1 MKGNYLYIA
10 CGFVLAGMMACTNDT
25 PGIRPTDEE
34 ASRIY
39 LSAGVGGPVVSSR
52 TPYMGDPTEI
62 NGSQY
67 EVPTMTQPL
76 DVSVWASTTSGSF
89 LNKGKDG
96 SDGTV
101 AIHTQA
107 HFQSGAP
114 QLLGQ
119 AIYPKNDN
127 TPVHFVSFHPKSDSW
142 NLQNDNNS
150 ANFTFSGKED
160 VMFAPRISGTY
171 GIDYENSPGSVPTFH
186 FRHLLTWLR
195 IEMIA
200 DMDEEDVENRKA
212 VAEAWG
218 EIVSM
223 TISSKNQVT
232 VNNLSEEGFNSSNVI
247 FSGEATDMKLYHTDT
262 DNVFPN
268 AGSQM
273 IPYEK
278 LTEVAYV
285 MCAPVVGQYIDD
297 EGKDLPVPEYTLHI
311 QTTKR
316 DVHIPIDLMKI
327 DGNAVSPFTVNTMGY
342 QFIIQLNFKMG
353 NVIGVSA
360 AISLDANTDWFTH
373 GTGSTDLKEEHF
385 NENKEE

>member
-1 MKGNYLYIA
+1 MMKGNYLYIA

-39 LSAGVGGPVVSSR
+39 LSASVGEAVSSR
-52 TPYMGDPTEI
+52 TPY
-62 NGSQY
+62 QY

-76 DVSVWASTTSGSF
+76 DVSVWASTTMGNF
-89 LNKGKDG
+89 GNEGKNG

-127 TPVHFVSFHPKSDSW
+127 TPVHFVGFHPKSSDTDKW
-142 NLQNDNNS
+142 TLQNNNNS
-150 ANFTFSGKED
+150 ASFTFTGKED
-160 VMFAPRISGTY
+160 VMFAPQISGAYDTA
-171 GIDYENSPGSVPTFH
+171 YENSPTFR

-195 IEMIA
+195 IGMIA

-218 EIVSM
+218 EIESM

-285 MCAPVVGQYIDD
+285 LCAPVDGADMQYSDD
-297 EGKDLPVPEYTLHI
+297 EEKDVKVPEYTLHVK
-311 QTTKR
+311 TTKR
-316 DVHIPIDLMKI
+316 DVHIPIDLMKK
-327 DGNAVSPFTVNTMGY
+327 DGDVVSPFTDNTMGY
-342 QFIIQLNFKMG
+342 QFVIQLNFKMG

-385 NENKEE
+385 NEK

>member
-25 PGIRPTDEE
+25 PGIRPMDEE

-39 LSAGVGGPVVSSR
+39 LSAGVGGPDVSSR
-52 TPYMGDPTEI
+52 TPYTGDPTEI
-62 NGSQY
+62 NGNQY
-67 EVPTMTQPL
+67 EVPTMSQPL

-89 LNKGKDG
+89 LNEGKDG
-96 SDGTV
+96 SGGTV

-127 TPVHFVSFHPKSDSW
+127 TPVYFVGFHPKSDAW
-142 NLQNDNNS
+142 TLLDGDNS
-150 ANFTFSGKED
+150 ASYTFTGKED
-160 VMFAPRISGTY
+160 VMFAPQISGAYDTA
-171 GIDYENSPGSVPTFH
+171 YENSPTFY

-247 FSGEATDMKLYHTDT
+247 FSGEATDMNLYHTDT

-285 MCAPVVGQYIDD
+285 LCAPVDGVDMQYSVD
-297 EGKDLPVPEYTLHI
+297 EGRDVKVPEYTLHVK
-311 QTTKR
+311 TTKR
-316 DVHIPIDLMKI
+316 DVHIPIDLMKK
-327 DGNAVSPFTVNTMGY
+327 DGDAVSPFTDYTMGY
-342 QFIIQLNFKMG
+342 QFVIQLNFKMG

-385 NENKEE
+385 NEK

>member
-52 TPYMGDPTEI
+52 TPY
-62 NGSQY
+62 QY

-76 DVSVWASTTSGSF
+76 DVSVWASTTMGNF
-89 LNKGKDG
+89 ENKGENG
-96 SDGTV
+96 SYGTV

-127 TPVHFVSFHPKSDSW
+127 TPVHFVGFHPKSSDTDKW
-142 NLQNDNNS
+142 TLQNNNNS
-150 ANFTFSGKED
+150 ASFTFTGKED
-160 VMFAPRISGTY
+160 VMFAPQISGAYDTA
-171 GIDYENSPGSVPTFH
+171 YENSPTFH

-232 VNNLSEEGFNSSNVI
+232 VNNLSEDVFNSSNVI
-247 FSGEATDMKLYHTDT
+247 FSGEATDMNLYHIGTDV
-262 DNVFPN
+262 VFPG
-268 AGSQM
+268 ADSQM

-285 MCAPVVGQYIDD
+285 LCAPVDGDDMQYSVD
-297 EGKDLPVPEYTLHI
+297 EGKEVKVPEYTLHVK
-311 QTTKR
+311 TTKR
-316 DVHIPIDLMKI
+316 DVHIPIDLMKK
-327 DGNAVSPFTVNTMGY
+327 DGDAVSPFTENTMGY
-342 QFIIQLNFKMG
+342 QFVIQLNFKMG

-385 NENKEE
+385 NEK

>member
-1 MKGNYLYIA
+1 MMKGNYLYIA

-25 PGIRPTDEE
+25 PGIRPTDKE

-39 LSAGVGGPVVSSR
+39 LSAGVGEPAVSSR
-52 TPYMGDPTEI
+52 TPY
-62 NGSQY
+62 QY
-67 EVPTMTQPL
+67 EVPTMSQPL
-76 DVSVWASTTSGSF
+76 DVSVWASTTMGNF
-89 LNKGKDG
+89 GNEGKNG
-96 SDGTV
+96 SDGRV

-119 AIYPKNDN
+119 AIYPKKDN
-127 TPVHFVSFHPKSDSW
+127 TPVHFVGFHPKSSDTDKW
-142 NLQNDNNS
+142 TLQNNNNS
-150 ANFTFSGKED
+150 ASFTFTGKED
-160 VMFAPRISGTY
+160 VMFAPQISGAYDTA
-171 GIDYENSPGSVPTFH
+171 YENSPTFH

-232 VNNLSEEGFNSSNVI
+232 VNNLSEDVFNSSNVV
-247 FSGEATDMKLYHTDT
+247 FSGDATDMNLYHTDT

-285 MCAPVVGQYIDD
+285 LCAPVDGDDMQYSVD
-297 EGKDLPVPEYTLHI
+297 EGQDVKVPEYTLHVK
-311 QTTKR
+311 TTKR
-316 DVHIPIDLMKI
+316 DVYIPIDLMKK
-327 DGNAVSPFTVNTMGY
+327 DGDAVSPFTENTMGY
-342 QFIIQLNFKMG
+342 QFVIQLNFKMG

>member
-39 LSAGVGGPVVSSR
+39 LSASVGEAVSSR
-52 TPYMGDPTEI
+52 TPY
-62 NGSQY
+62 QY

-76 DVSVWASTTSGSF
+76 DVSVWASTTMGNF
-89 LNKGKDG
+89 ENKGENG
-96 SDGTV
+96 RDGTV
-101 AIHTQA
+101 AIHTLA

-114 QLLGQ
+114 QLLGE
-119 AIYPKNDN
+119 AIYPKEDD
-127 TPVHFVSFHPKSDSW
+127 TPVYFVGFHPQSSDTEW
-142 NLQNDNNS
+142 ILQNDNNS
-150 ANFTFSGKED
+150 ASYTFTGRED
-160 VMFAPRISGTY
+160 VMFAPRISGSY
-171 GIDYENSPGSVPTFH
+171 GTDFDASPQFH

-223 TISSKNQVT
+223 TISSKEKVT
-232 VNNLSEEGFNSSNVI
+232 VKNLSADSFVSSNVEFVDDEI
-247 FSGEATDMKLYHTDT
+247 AMNLYHTGT
-262 DNVFPN
+262 DDVFPR
-268 AGSQM
+268 AGSVM
-273 IPYEK
+273 IPHEK
-278 LTEVAYV
+278 MAEVAYV
-285 MCAPVVGQYIDD
+285 MCAPVQGVDTQYDAGVD
-297 EGKDLPVPEYTLHI
+297 KNLSVPEYTLHI

-316 DVHIPIDLMKI
+316 DVYIPIDLMKI
-327 DGNAVSPFTVNTMGY
+327 DGNAVSPFTDNTMGY
-342 QFIIQLNFKMG
+342 QFVIQLNFKMG

-385 NENKEE
+385 NEKTNQ

>member
-10 CGFVLAGMMACTNDT
+10 CGFVLASMMACTNDT
-25 PGIRPTDEE
+25 PGIRPMDEE

-39 LSAGVGGPVVSSR
+39 LSAGVGEPVVSSR
-52 TPYMGDPTEI
+52 TPY
-62 NGSQY
+62 QY
-67 EVPTMTQPL
+67 EVPTMSQPL

-89 LNKGKDG
+89 LHKEGKNG

-127 TPVHFVSFHPKSDSW
+127 TPVHFVGFHPKSDAW
-142 NLQNDNNS
+142 TLLDGENS
-150 ANFTFSGKED
+150 ASYIFTGRED
-160 VMFAPRISGTY
+160 VMFAPRISGAY
-171 GIDYENSPGSVPTFH
+171 GTAYENSPTFH

-247 FSGEATDMKLYHTDT
+247 FSGDAPDMKLYHTGT
-262 DNVFPN
+262 DDVFPN

-285 MCAPVVGQYIDD
+285 LCAPVVGEDYIVDA
-297 EGKDLPVPEYTLHI
+297 GKEVKVPEYTLHVK
-311 QTTKR
+311 TTKR
-316 DVHIPIDLMKI
+316 DVYIPIDLMKI

-373 GTGSTDLKEEHF
+373 GTGSEDLEEKDF
-385 NENKEE
+385 NEKTN

>member
-25 PGIRPTDEE
+25 PGIRPMDEE

-52 TPYMGDPTEI
+52 TPY
-62 NGSQY
+62 QY

-76 DVSVWASTTSGSF
+76 DVSVWASTTSGRF
-89 LNKGKDG
+89 LNEGKNG
-96 SDGTV
+96 SEGTV

-114 QLLGQ
+114 QLLGE

-127 TPVHFVSFHPKSDSW
+127 TPVHFVGFHPQSSDTGW
-142 NLQNDNNS
+142 ILQNDNNS
-150 ANFTFSGKED
+150 ASFTFTGKED
-160 VMFAPRISGTY
+160 VMFAPQISGAYDTA
-171 GIDYENSPGSVPTFH
+171 YENSPTFY

-223 TISSKNQVT
+223 TISSKKQVT
-232 VNNLSEEGFNSSNVI
+232 VNNLSEGTFNSSNVI
-247 FSGEATDMKLYHTDT
+247 FSGEATDMNLYHTDT

-285 MCAPVVGQYIDD
+285 MCAPVDGDDMEYSVD
-297 EGKDLPVPEYTLHI
+297 EGQDVKVPEYTLHVM
-311 QTTKR
+311 TTKR
-316 DVHIPIDLMKI
+316 DVHIPIDLMRT
-327 DGNAVSPFTVNTMGY
+327 DGNAVSYFMENTMGH
-342 QFIIQLNFKMG
+342 QFVIQLNFKMG

-373 GTGSTDLKEEHF
+373 GTGSTDLKEDDF
-385 NENKEE
+385 NEKTNQ

>member
-1 MKGNYLYIA
+1 MMKGNYLYIA
-10 CGFVLAGMMACTNDT
+10 CGFMLAGMMACTNDT

-39 LSAGVGGPVVSSR
+39 LSAGVGEPAVSSR
-52 TPYMGDPTEI
+52 TPY
-62 NGSQY
+62 QY

-76 DVSVWASTTSGSF
+76 DVSVWASTTMGNF
-89 LNKGKDG
+89 GNEGKNG

-114 QLLGQ
+114 QLLGE
-119 AIYPKNDN
+119 AIYPKKDD
-127 TPVHFVSFHPKSDSW
+127 TPVYFVGFHPQSSDTGW
-142 NLQNDNNS
+142 ILQNDNNS
-150 ANFTFSGKED
+150 ASFTFTGMED
-160 VMFAPRISGTY
+160 VMFAPRISGSY
-171 GIDYENSPGSVPTFH
+171 GTDFDASPQFH

-232 VNNLSEEGFNSSNVI
+232 VNNLSEDVFNSSNVV
-247 FSGEATDMKLYHTDT
+247 FSGDATDMKLYHTDT
-262 DNVFPN
+262 DDVFPN

-285 MCAPVVGQYIDD
+285 LCAPVVGDDMEYSVD
-297 EGKDLPVPEYTLHI
+297 EGQDVKVPEYTLHVK
-311 QTTKR
+311 TTKR
-316 DVHIPIDLMKI
+316 DVYIPIDLMKI

-385 NENKEE
+385 NEK

>member
-25 PGIRPTDEE
+25 PGIRPMDEE

-52 TPYMGDPTEI
+52 TPY
-62 NGSQY
+62 QY

-76 DVSVWASTTSGSF
+76 DVSVWASTTSGRF
-89 LNKGKDG
+89 LNEGKNG
-96 SDGTV
+96 SEGTV

-127 TPVHFVSFHPKSDSW
+127 TPVHFVGFHPKSDAW
-142 NLQNDNNS
+142 TLLDGENS
-150 ANFTFSGKED
+150 ASYIFTGKED
-160 VMFAPRISGTY
+160 VMFAPRISGSY
-171 GIDYENSPGSVPTFH
+171 GTDFDASPQFY

-200 DMDEEDVENRKA
+200 DKDEEDVENRKA

-223 TISSKNQVT
+223 TISSKKQVT
-232 VNNLSEEGFNSSNVI
+232 VNNLSEGTFNSSNVI
-247 FSGEATDMKLYHTDT
+247 FSGEATDMNLYHTDT

-285 MCAPVVGQYIDD
+285 LCAPVKGEDMQYSMDVGK
-297 EGKDLPVPEYTLHI
+297 EVKVPEYTLHVM
-311 QTTKR
+311 TTKR
-316 DVHIPIDLMKI
+316 DVYIPIDLMKI

-385 NENKEE
+385 NEK

>member
-1 MKGNYLYIA
+1 MMKGNYLYIA

-25 PGIRPTDEE
+25 PGIRPMDEE

-39 LSAGVGGPVVSSR
+39 LSAGVGEPAVSSR
-52 TPYMGDPTEI
+52 TPY
-62 NGSQY
+62 QY
-67 EVPTMTQPL
+67 EVPTMSQPL

-89 LNKGKDG
+89 LNLGENG
-96 SDGTV
+96 SEGTV

-127 TPVHFVSFHPKSDSW
+127 TPVYFVGFHPQSDTGW
-142 NLQNDNNS
+142 ILQNDNNS
-150 ANFTFSGKED
+150 ASFTFTGMED
-160 VMFAPRISGTY
+160 VMFAPQISGAYDTA
-171 GIDYENSPGSVPTFH
+171 YENSPTFH

-247 FSGEATDMKLYHTDT
+247 FSGDAPDMNLYHTGT
-262 DNVFPN
+262 DVVFPN

-285 MCAPVVGQYIDD
+285 LCAPVDGEDMKYSVD
-297 EGKDLPVPEYTLHI
+297 EGKEVKVPEYTLHVM
-311 QTTKR
+311 TTKR

-385 NENKEE
+385 NEKTNQ

>member
-1 MKGNYLYIA
+1 MMKGNYLYIA

-39 LSAGVGGPVVSSR
+39 LSASVGEAVSSR
-52 TPYMGDPTEI
+52 TPY
-62 NGSQY
+62 QY

-76 DVSVWASTTSGSF
+76 DVSVWASTTMGNF
-89 LNKGKDG
+89 GNEGKNG

-127 TPVHFVSFHPKSDSW
+127 TPVHFVGFHPKSSDTDKW
-142 NLQNDNNS
+142 TLQNNNNS
-150 ANFTFSGKED
+150 ASFTFTGKED
-160 VMFAPRISGTY
+160 VMFAPQISGAYDTA
-171 GIDYENSPGSVPTFH
+171 YENSPTFH

-195 IEMIA
+195 IGMIA

-218 EIVSM
+218 EIESM

-285 MCAPVVGQYIDD
+285 LCAPVDGADMQYSDD
-297 EGKDLPVPEYTLHI
+297 EEKDVKVPEYTLHVK
-311 QTTKR
+311 TTKR
-316 DVHIPIDLMKI
+316 DVHIPIDLMKK
-327 DGNAVSPFTVNTMGY
+327 DGDVVSPFTDNTMGY
-342 QFIIQLNFKMG
+342 QFVIQLNFKMG

-385 NENKEE
+385 NEK